1 MLALCII
8 FKDWSSSVMIIFAR
22 AFPCNEV
29 HARVTCLVFISVQQ
43 AANPNEDTASE
54 SAMFTAMAF
63 GQSE

>member
-1 MLALCII
+1 
-8 FKDWSSSVMIIFAR
+8 MIIFAR

-29 HARVTCLVFISVQQ
+29 HSRVTCLVFFSVQQ
-43 AANPNEDTASE
+43 AANPNENTASE